1 MIIFHKLWKN
11 TEKSHFRYLLT
22 KYHWALLIFYKPFT
36 KSLRLSTCFTLL
48 FNSKLSFK
56 SLLNCIKL
64 DIFVINRYNT
74 PCCRYGKSN
83 KTEGT
88 PPFQAVND
96 RLTYASARSETWQN
110 TLAYDIQ
117 IRTNLTEKDFL
128 CSAFSRS
135 MQI

>member
-1 MIIFHKLWKN
+1 MIIFHEFSKN
-11 TEKSHFRYLLT
+11 AQKSHFRHLFTKLSESLLWFYKSFT
-22 KYHWALLIFYKPFT
+22 KYFRF
-36 KSLRLSTCFTLL
+36 STCFTLC
-48 FNSKLSFK
+48 FNSILQ
-56 SLLNCIKL
+56 LNRPPRCIKL

-74 PCCRYGKSN
+74 TRCRYGKSN

-128 CSAFSRS
+128 CSAFLRS